1 MSFIKNFKE
10 GAKLVSDNMKTK
22 EFWNN
27 FLKVA
32 IPFFIIVT
40 IVSLIINSSKD
51 VFSGN
56 FEAVHQQN
64 FANGQWKQFFSY
76 KIVLSIFY
84 GLWVTSKKIK

>member
-1 MSFIKNFKE
+1 MSFIENFKE
-10 GAKLVSDNMKTK
+10 GAKLVSDKMKTK

-40 IVSLIINSSKD
+40 IVSLIMNSSKD
-51 VFSGN
+51 MFSGN

-64 FANGQWKQFFSY
+64 FAKGTMET
-76 KIVLSIFY
+76 IFQ
-84 GLWVTSKKIK
+84 LQNCIKYFLRTLGY